1 MKTYLHEME
10 SEVATS
16 VIRRM
21 GQRAVETVTNIL
33 GKNSFDNPKDHEMLA
48 ELFNLVTWRDPNAII
63 FDPYAGSGTTG
74 HAVLT
79 MNSEDNGQRK
89 FILVEN
95 GDPSNKKINRDHY
108 VNNITAERIRRVL
121 SGNWADKSQHPKIN
135 EGFNFYEAK
144 KTVSKTVIMESNREN
159 LADIILQV
167 VEDDSN
173 RLDCR
178 MDGYKY
184 LIGKTKLGFGI
195 ALVWEAGK
203 ANGHQPLTREIRS
216 VIMDEAKKA
225 NVNRPVYIYA
235 VANVSP
241 LNDQLYRF
249 QQIPDSILARLNLLE
264 EE

>member
-1 MKTYLHEME
+1 LMMSLWD
-10 SEVATS
+10 AL
-16 VIRRM
+16 RM
-21 GQRAVETVTNIL
+21 NMMISYQ
-33 GKNSFDNPKDHEMLA
+33 
-48 ELFNLVTWRDPNAII
+48 ELVRTFP
-63 FDPYAGSGTTG
+63 
-74 HAVLT
+74 
-79 MNSEDNGQRK
+79 
-89 FILVEN
+89 
-95 GDPSNKKINRDHY
+95 
-108 VNNITAERIRRVL
+108 
-121 SGNWADKSQHPKIN
+121 
-135 EGFNFYEAK
+135 
-144 KTVSKTVIMESNREN
+144 
-159 LADIILQV
+159 
-167 VEDDSN
+167 N